1 MSEVEFCWVIR
12 RDDGKFF
19 NSLSIGHFAELVY
32 ADIYECEGM
41 ALSNVN
47 LYKLQD
53 CKVVKIEMRV
63 VENDR
68 EGKA

>member
-1 MSEVEFCWVIR
+1 MSEVEYAWVIR

-19 NSLSIGHFAELVY
+19 NSLSIGHFADLVY

-47 LYKLQD
+47 LYNLQD
-53 CKVVKIEMRV
+53 SKVVKIEMRV
-63 VENDR
+63 VEDEKETN
-68 EGKA
+68 

>member
-1 MSEVEFCWVIR
+1 MSEVEYAWVIQ

-19 NSLSIGHFAELVY
+19 NSLSIGHFADLVY

-47 LYKLQD
+47 LYNLQD
-53 CKVVKIEMRV
+53 CKPVKIEIKV
-63 VENDR
+63 VE
-68 EGKA
+68 E